1 MSEERGEE
9 EEEVSEL
16 EEAVGEPVAE
26 EAEVEVEASDLLLGL
41 DQINT
46 MIHVTEI
53 WDSVVSGKIGVEEA
67 KKLLNRISIPIRG
80 VEEAEEEEEVE
91 EEARKAKTSK
101 KTSKKKS
108 KG

>member
-1 MSEERGEE
+1 LSREREEVEE
-9 EEEVSEL
+9 EIEEL
-16 EEAVGEPVAE
+16 EEGVE
-26 EAEVEVEASDLLLGL
+26 ETTTEEVEAEVEASDLLLGL

-53 WDSVVSGKIGVEEA
+53 WDSVVSGRIDVEDA
-67 KKLLNRISIPIRG
+67 KKLLNRISTPVKG
-80 VEEAEEEEEVE
+80 VEEEEEEVE
-91 EEARKAKTSK
+91 EEAKKAKVQK

>member
-1 MSEERGEE
+1 MSEEREEVEE
-9 EEEVSEL
+9 EGGEL
-16 EEAVGEPVAE
+16 EEGVGEAVAE
-26 EAEVEVEASDLLLGL
+26 EAEGETEASDLLLGL

-67 KKLLNRISIPIRG
+67 KKMLSRTSAPVKI
-80 VEEAEEEEEVE
+80 VEEEEEEVKKV
-91 EEARKAKTSK
+91 KAVK

>member
-1 MSEERGEE
+1 MSREREEVEE
-9 EEEVSEL
+9 EIEEL
-16 EEAVGEPVAE
+16 EEGVEETTTE
-26 EAEVEVEASDLLLGL
+26 EAEVEASDLLLGL

-53 WDSVVSGKIGVEEA
+53 WDSVVSGRIDVEDA
-67 KKLLNRISIPIRG
+67 KKLLNRISTPVKG
-80 VEEAEEEEEVE
+80 VEEEEEEVE
-91 EEARKAKTSK
+91 EETKKAKVQK